1 MIRRKDIKAYLL
13 IAPAVTIAVLFSIYP
28 FIKSLIDSFLTVSQ
42 SGRILGFAG
51 LDNYKM
57 LFRDEAFH
65 NSLRNTALFAIIFVP
80 LNTVLTL
87 SAAALTRNKRRFSSI
102 SETIFFL
109 PMSLSLAASSM
120 IFKEMFRGRISI
132 VNRIFGTSIE
142 WLSEGLPALL
152 VLVFLGVFLDFGLDY
167 ILLLSAFR
175 SNDKS
180 VTEAA
185 MLDGAGSMRLLFEI
199 ELPMIRKML
208 LATVFLAAKDAL
220 LIVAPI
226 MIVTEGGPFRATETL
241 MYYYYLEA
249 FRSGNRG
256 IQNTLSVILVLG
268 ASLFMAL
275 SGKRRKR

>member
-28 FIKSLIDSFLTVSQ
+28 FAKSLVDSFLTVSQ
-42 SGRILGFAG
+42 SGRIIGFAG
-51 LDNYKM
+51 LDNYRM

-65 NSLRNTALFAIIFVP
+65 NSLRTTILFALLFVP
-80 LNTVLTL
+80 LNTALTL
-87 SAAALTRNKRRFSSI
+87 SAASLTRNKTKLSSVA
-102 SETIFFL
+102 ETIFFL

-132 VNRIFGTSIE
+132 INRIFGTSIE
-142 WLSEGLPALL
+142 WLSNSTPALF
-152 VLVFLGVFLDFGLDY
+152 VLILLGVFLDFGLDY

-175 SNDKS
+175 SNDRS
-180 VTEAA
+180 VVEAA
-185 MLDGAGSMRLLFEI
+185 MLDGAGSMRILFEI
-199 ELPMIRKML
+199 EIPMIKKML
-208 LATVFLAAKDAL
+208 IATVFLAAKDAL

-249 FRSGNRG
+249 FKSGNRG
-256 IQNTLSVILVLG
+256 IQNTLSVILVSC
-268 ASLFMAL
+268 AAAFMAL